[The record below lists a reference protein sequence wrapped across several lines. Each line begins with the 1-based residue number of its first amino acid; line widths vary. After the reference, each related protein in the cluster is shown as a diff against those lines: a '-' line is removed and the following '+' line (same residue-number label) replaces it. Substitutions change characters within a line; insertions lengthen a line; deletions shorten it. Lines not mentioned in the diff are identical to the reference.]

1 MKRSVKAILTLLF
14 LLIIKRK
21 KMVQV
26 LKKFHKIKENK
37 HFAIGEKVE
46 FDAKTEKQL
55 IEQGIVKKIV
65 VRKKKK

>member
-1 MKRSVKAILTLLF
+1 
-14 LLIIKRK
+14 
-21 KMVQV
+21 MVQV

-55 IEQGIVKKIV
+55 IEQGIVKKVV

>member
-1 MKRSVKAILTLLF
+1 
-14 LLIIKRK
+14 
-21 KMVQV
+21 MVVV
-26 LKKFHKIKENK
+26 LKRFHKLTENK
-37 HFAIGEKVE
+37 NYAVGEKVE

>member
-1 MKRSVKAILTLLF
+1 
-14 LLIIKRK
+14 
-21 KMVQV
+21 MVQV

-55 IEQGIVKKIV
+55 IEQVKKVV

>member
-1 MKRSVKAILTLLF
+1 
-14 LLIIKRK
+14 
-21 KMVQV
+21 MVQV
-26 LKKFHKIKENK
+26 LKRFHKLSENK
-37 HFAIGEKVE
+37 HYAVGEKVE